1 MLCVGIFANGKYGAG
16 WNLAVDDAGEPKKI
30 EGLIKGEFGQF
41 GAQLLGALVI
51 LTVILGIAY
60 AFFKIQDKMTKG
72 GIRPPEEEEIAG
84 VDMAEMGVV
93 AYVD

>member
-1 MLCVGIFANGKYGAG
+1 M
-16 WNLAVDDAGEPKKI
+16 
-30 EGLIKGEFGQF
+30 
-41 GAQLLGALVI
+41 I
-51 LTVILGIAY
+51 LTVILGVAY
-60 AFFKIQDKMTKG
+60 ALFKIQDKLTKG